1 MQFVHPFYD
10 DYAYVPGYLQ
20 PRPMYVS
27 YQDLVEA
34 EQQRRMEQYEQQ
46 RRLEQYRLYQEQKE
60 RARRAALAQRHREE
74 MMRRAA
80 YEEEMQRR
88 AALQEAARR
97 QRLYEENERRKAIE
111 RAQAEA
117 RAREQYGPFFSLN
130 SIFGYPYAQYAYS
143 ENGEEEDVEM
153 SESEAPAQEP
163 AQVPVQQFGFAS
175 TPVKVQITSER
186 PSAAEEDE
194 DDIYSHCPV
203 ANPTRVSTEAP
214 LHPTKPSEPAGPVF
228 EDVVKD
234 FISQIEPSREDN
246 QAASATPA
254 TPAEEKQ
261 EDSEQEE
268 KVKESKKERK
278 ERRAQENEQLKQAL
292 DSIKE
297 KVDHAVETYERIFNN
312 ESSSGS
318 DDETSAL
325 TAINSRIKVLQKAQM
340 SLEQQ
345 YTKLDTLPFKARGDL
360 KKIKHELT
368 SRSVAMA
375 DKVDDLIRS
384 LESNRTSILAKQQ
397 QDSESDT
404 DSDNESVKAESEPE
418 TRATNDQPKKV
429 RKVIIETVPD
439 DSDF

>member
-34 EQQRRMEQYEQQ
+34 EQQRRM
-46 RRLEQYRLYQEQKE
+46 EQYRLYQEQKE

-97 QRLYEENERRKAIE
+97 QRLYEENERWRAIE

-117 RAREQYGPFFSLN
+117 RARDQYGPFFSLN

-143 ENGEEEDVEM
+143 EDGEDEDVEM
-153 SESEAPAQEP
+153 SEPETPAQEP

-175 TPVKVQITSER
+175 TPVKVQVTSER
-186 PSAAEEDE
+186 PAATDEDE

-203 ANPTRVSTEAP
+203 ANPTQVSTEAP
-214 LHPTKPSEPAGPVF
+214 LHLTKPSEPSEPASAGF

-234 FISQIEPSREDN
+234 FLSQIEPSREDN
-246 QAASATPA
+246 QNTPA
-254 TPAEEKQ
+254 TPADDKQ
-261 EDSEQEE
+261 EDTEQEE
-268 KVKESKKERK
+268 KVKETKKERK

-297 KVDHAVETYERIFNN
+297 KVDHAVETYERIFSN

-318 DDETSAL
+318 DDETSTL

-340 SLEQQ
+340 TLEQQ

-404 DSDNESVKAESEPE
+404 DSDSESVKAESGSK
-418 TRATNDQPKKV
+418 TRNTNDQPKKV
-429 RKVIIETVPD
+429 RKVFIETVPD